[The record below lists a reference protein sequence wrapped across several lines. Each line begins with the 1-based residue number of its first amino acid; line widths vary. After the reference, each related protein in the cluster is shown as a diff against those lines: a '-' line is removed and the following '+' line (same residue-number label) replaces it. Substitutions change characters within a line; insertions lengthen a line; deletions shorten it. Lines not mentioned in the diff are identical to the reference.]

1 MTISTLIV
9 EDDPMVAEV
18 NRNFV
23 ESITGYEVVGVVST
37 GGEALALIE
46 NLRPALTLLDVYLP
60 DIDGVSVLHEI
71 RKRQLPTDVILI
83 TAAQDVMT
91 IQDVFRYGAIDY
103 IVKPFKLTRLKSALD
118 LYVNL
123 RESLDHCSSLDQDAI
138 DKLTRGQ
145 TAEHHPSRLPKGLHE
160 LTLRQIYVYL
170 VQQGRS
176 LSADEVA
183 AGVGLARVTARRYL
197 EYLERNGKVALE
209 LQYGSVG
216 RPVNR
221 YRIRDHKD

>member
-18 NRNFV
+18 NRSFV
-23 ESITGYEVVGVVST
+23 ESISGYEVVGLAAT
-37 GGEALALIE
+37 GSEALELIE
-46 NLRPALTLLDVYLP
+46 SLNPVLTLLDIYLP

-103 IVKPFKLTRLKSALD
+103 IVKPFKLTRLKAALD
-118 LYVNL
+118 SYANL

-138 DKLTRGQ
+138 DKLTRAQ
-145 TAEHHPSRLPKGLHE
+145 AADHNPNRLPKGLHE

-197 EYLERNGKVALE
+197 EYLERNGKVTLE